1 MFCTRASS
9 RSNPEACGMRSST
22 MPANT
27 SRRPV
32 EFPIY
37 CEQDRVPTFVTAR
50 LAVGASHALERD
62 QPRAILAACRRGE
75 RSVRVR
81 TVRRRQLRRPP
92 TRGRRLRAWLY
103 HQLRRRF
110 SQQNRD
116 RLKAELFRL
125 RRALR
130 GLYRFRYG
138 TFSAVELRSELAA
151 RLPSDFEILM
161 VHCSLNDL
169 APAYTG
175 TALELLNELVAL
187 CGPERT
193 LAMPAFVL
201 NTEEAVKQYETNPRF
216 DVRRQPSQ
224 MGLLSEM
231 FRRRAGVRRSLHP
244 THSICALGPLAA
256 ELTNSHHLAATTFG
270 EGTPFGIMA
279 RRKTVIAGI
288 ATHYF
293 RVLTQVHAAED
304 LLGESF

>member
-92 TRGRRLRAWLY
+92 TRGRRLKAWLY

-151 RLPSDFEILM
+151 RLPSDF
-161 VHCSLNDL
+161 
-169 APAYTG
+169 
-175 TALELLNELVAL
+175 
-187 CGPERT
+187 
-193 LAMPAFVL
+193 
-201 NTEEAVKQYETNPRF
+201 
-216 DVRRQPSQ
+216 
-224 MGLLSEM
+224 
-231 FRRRAGVRRSLHP
+231 
-244 THSICALGPLAA
+244 
-256 ELTNSHHLAATTFG
+256 G

-304 LLGESF
+304 LLGESFPSKWRQRRMNVDLIDAKGGTTPYRLAIPIDKPPTKIEGLRRLLDRESLREWRY